1 MADSSGRAIVI
12 GGGFAG
18 LSAARELKRRRFQ
31 PVVLEC
37 ASAVGESWRSRHE
50 RLRLNTWRAVSRLPG
65 GVIPR
70 SAGRWPHKDDLV
82 RRLERYAIEE
92 RLDVRTEV
100 EACSIEPVGG
110 RWLVR
115 TAAGPLDADVVVVA
129 TGHDRV
135 PMMPDWPG
143 REGYRGELLHSSA
156 YRSSR
161 PFRGRDVL
169 VVGIGNSGSE
179 IATDLAANGAA
190 RVRVAV
196 RTGVNLFGPE
206 FLGLPITAWAFLL
219 RHLPTSIADA
229 VSGWTQRM
237 RYGDLAELGVV
248 PAPWGM
254 ATELEL
260 KGKGPVLDRGFSAG
274 IREGR
279 IEIVGAVAGFDGP
292 DVVLACGD
300 HVRPDVVVAATG
312 YRAGLEGLVGDLVD
326 LDQWGRPACAESGID
341 PRAPGLYFAGYSL
354 PLSGQLP
361 EMACTVR
368 RVAVHAERYVRS
380 GLRTPISNPPQRPAH
395 HEGGVPLHTA
405 KRSEPSTR

>member
-1 MADSSGRAIVI
+1 MAESSVRAIVI

-18 LSAARELKRRRFQ
+18 LSAARELKRRRLE

-37 ASAVGESWRSRHE
+37 SPAVGESWRSRHE
-50 RLRLNTWRAVSRLPG
+50 HLRLNTWRAVSRLPG

-70 SAGRWPHKDDLV
+70 NAGRWPHKDDLV
-82 RRLERYAIEE
+82 ARLERYAMEE
-92 RLDVRTEV
+92 RLDVRTGV
-100 EACSIEPVGG
+100 KACSTERAGG
-110 RWLVR
+110 RWLIR
-115 TAAGPLDADVVVVA
+115 TSAGPLEADVVVVA

-135 PMMPDWPG
+135 PVMPDWPG
-143 REGYRGELLHSSA
+143 RDGYLGELAHSSA

-179 IATDLAANGAA
+179 IATDLASNGAA

-229 VSGWTQRM
+229 MSGWTQRM

-260 KGKGPVLDRGFSAG
+260 KGKGPVLDRGFSAA

-279 IEIVGAVAGFDGP
+279 IEIVGAVAGFGGP
-292 DVVLACGD
+292 DVVLAGGD
-300 HVRPDVVVAATG
+300 HVWPDVVIAATG
-312 YRAGLEGLVGDLVD
+312 YRAGLEGLVGEHVD
-326 LDQWGRPACAESGID
+326 LDGWGRPACAESGID
-341 PRAPGLYFAGYSL
+341 PRAPGLYFVGYSL
-354 PLSGQLP
+354 PLTGQLP
-361 EMACTVR
+361 EMARTAR
-368 RVAVHAERYVRS
+368 RVARHAERYVRS
-380 GLRTPISNPPQRPAH
+380 RLPRPISPQQPAN
-395 HEGGVPLHTA
+395 HEGGVPWHIA
-405 KRSEPSTR
+405 KRSAASTR